1 MSRLSLI
8 PALLILLGAADY
20 AAGGPAPDPALPP
33 ERVVEIQLDALQH
46 NDEPHEDAG
55 IERTWAFAHPANK
68 RMTGPLDRFAAM
80 IKSPAYRML
89 VDHREHTIKR
99 VAVTEQSALFA
110 VMVVSASGE
119 AVFYQWQLQKARSG
133 AWMTV
138 AVSPPVR
145 REDAI

>member
-1 MSRLSLI
+1 MSRLSPITVVL
-8 PALLILLGAADY
+8 ALLGAAAY
-20 AAGGPAPDPALPP
+20 AAGESAPDPALPP
-33 ERVVEIQLDALQH
+33 VRVVEIQLEALQH

-80 IKSPAYRML
+80 IKSPGYRML

-99 VAVTEQSALFA
+99 VAVTDESALFT
-110 VMVVSASGE
+110 VMILPAAGD
-119 AVFYQWQLQKARSG
+119 AVFYQWRLEKARSG

-138 AVSPPVR
+138 AVSPPIR